1 LSCFLG
7 INALQKIQNQQS
19 VVRTDFTL
27 KYYVLDELLEK
38 NSLLK
43 IVGTQTQVFVRS
55 WIDYSLVRK
64 DIIIPWLSGDL
75 SVLCKTISHVLKDS
89 IADIASLVTFI
100 KEKELEGKIIFAV
113 NFAEIDSNDLSALV
127 DVLCLK
133 DQNKN
138 ATVPTN
144 KNKDQIEKSSSLASV
159 QNPRL
164 ANIVLWHTDNQT
176 SSTEEGILAA
186 FSATLDLGTE
196 KKQHSGIQLKP
207 QKVVPI
213 AVSVCV
219 GIAVLGWM
227 FLSQDTKEAEHSA
240 AQKALTEKNDDKI
253 EESTKKLSVEGAP
266 TGLSEQSDSN
276 VIKRAKERLEGEL
289 ESKSSSISKN
299 VGANDLKEMQDSSSV
314 TSDLPKNIDQNTQ
327 TAIAAT
333 TEIELGKSSGE
344 IVNSDKNELAKT
356 SNSVLIAAKVDSAEK
371 KMVVK
376 GKALK
381 AEKRS
386 KTETVAILGASNAK
400 VVNIGSS
407 INTSSSVSNANVG
420 VVDSNELSSVIS
432 AVENNI
438 DSLISAWQDKD
449 FTAYS
454 SFYSTDFKGVKS
466 SHKAWLKWRK
476 KRVEKPKWVKLS
488 RSNIK
493 HLAPTTRYHAV
504 TFTLNYASPNYK
516 DKTFKK
522 LTFEKIGQQFKIV
535 KEENLNV
542 VRIK

>member
-1 LSCFLG
+1 
-7 INALQKIQNQQS
+7 LQRIQNQQS

-89 IADIASLVTFI
+89 IANLTSLVAFI

-113 NFAEIDSNDLSALV
+113 NFTEIDSNDLSALI

-133 DQNKN
+133 DHNKN
-138 ATVPTN
+138 ETVPTD
-144 KNKDQIEKSSSLASV
+144 KNEDQIENSSSLASQ
-159 QNPRL
+159 QNEKL
-164 ANIVLWHTDNQT
+164 ASIVLWHTENQT
-176 SSTEEGILAA
+176 SSTEEGVLTA
-186 FSATLDLGTE
+186 FSATLDLGTD
-196 KKQHSGIQLKP
+196 KKQHSGIQLQPKM
-207 QKVVPI
+207 VVPI
-213 AVSVCV
+213 AASVFV

-227 FLSQDTKEAEHSA
+227 FLSQGTKEAEHSA
-240 AQKALTEKNDDKI
+240 PQQALTEKNDDKD
-253 EESTKKLSVEGAP
+253 EKSTKLSVTQLPSKEIPAGI
-266 TGLSEQSDSN
+266 SEQSGLN
-276 VIKRAKERLEGEL
+276 VIKGAKERLEGEL
-289 ESKSSSISKN
+289 ESKRNLISKN
-299 VGANDLKEMQDSSSV
+299 VGADDLKEKQNSSSA
-314 TSDLPKNIDQNTQ
+314 TSDLQKISDQNTQ
-327 TAIAAT
+327 VVVAAT
-333 TEIELGKSSGE
+333 TEIELGKSSSE
-344 IVNSDKNELAKT
+344 IVKSDKSELAKT
-356 SNSVLIAAKVDSAEK
+356 STPALMPAKIDSAEK
-371 KMVVK
+371 KMVFK

-407 INTSSSVSNANVG
+407 INTSSSVTKANVG
-420 VVDSNELSSVIS
+420 VVDSNDLSSVIS

-449 FTAYS
+449 FASYS
-454 SFYSTDFKGVKS
+454 RFYSTDFKGVKS

-476 KRVEKPKWVKLS
+476 NRIEKPKWVKLS

-493 HLAPTTRYHAV
+493 HLAPTSRYYTV

-522 LTFEKIGQQFKIV
+522 LTFEKIEQQFKIV